1 MSQSHRG
8 NASSRGN
15 SSRGNSSRGNSSRGN
30 SSRGNSSR
38 GRGGFSARRTEPS
51 GYGAAAPP
59 PAAPTAPSP
68 AAHPDRP
75 ILVPRGPRGAG
86 TNNGRGTGNNARP
99 PHPGAGN
106 DTRLSHSGA
115 GYGIRPSHPG
125 AGNDTRLSHPGQ
137 QTLETLKFR
146 VDQYYPPANHVD
158 QATIRQDCGHNLRY
172 PRCINCGGLKG
183 RECTRTIW
191 TECDAA
197 CMHCSEHHHAAVCP
211 RLYCSQ
217 SWFSKHYGVIPN
229 EVDNKHRRPTL
240 EEVNILVRSGYSEIA
255 AMAPPIVPNSNQA
268 HFQTRQRRDEQ
279 AESTQSQ
286 GQKRKAEP
294 AELSEEQIQRIKRQ
308 ATTRKIADLSAA
320 LAQTREELAA
330 AQETIRDHE
339 GERMKWKAITTM
351 ILGVDPTATSTA
363 NSTANSTVDKP
374 FDIEA
379 ERRKW
384 NATNTMLG
392 DGQTADTP
400 IDEAA
405 EEEAHWVANKRYD
418 DDSAEGEG
426 DQRK

>member
-1 MSQSHRG
+1 M
-8 NASSRGN
+8 
-15 SSRGNSSRGNSSRGN
+15 
-30 SSRGNSSR
+30 
-38 GRGGFSARRTEPS
+38 
-51 GYGAAAPP
+51 
-59 PAAPTAPSP
+59 
-68 AAHPDRP
+68 
-75 ILVPRGPRGAG
+75 
-86 TNNGRGTGNNARP
+86 
-99 PHPGAGN
+99 
-106 DTRLSHSGA
+106 
-115 GYGIRPSHPG
+115 
-125 AGNDTRLSHPGQ
+125 
-137 QTLETLKFR
+137 
-146 VDQYYPPANHVD
+146 
-158 QATIRQDCGHNLRY
+158 
-172 PRCINCGGLKG
+172 
-183 RECTRTIW
+183 
-191 TECDAA
+191 
-197 CMHCSEHHHAAVCP
+197 M
-211 RLYCSQ
+211 
-217 SWFSKHYGVIPN
+217 PN
-229 EVDNKHRRPTL
+229 EADNKHRRPTL

-363 NSTANSTVDKP
+363 TSTANSTVDKP
-374 FDIEA
+374 YDLEA
-379 ERRKW
+379 ERRRWESSNTMLGQTATADKLFDLEAERRRW
-384 NATNTMLG
+384 NATNKMLG

-426 DQRK
+426 GQRK